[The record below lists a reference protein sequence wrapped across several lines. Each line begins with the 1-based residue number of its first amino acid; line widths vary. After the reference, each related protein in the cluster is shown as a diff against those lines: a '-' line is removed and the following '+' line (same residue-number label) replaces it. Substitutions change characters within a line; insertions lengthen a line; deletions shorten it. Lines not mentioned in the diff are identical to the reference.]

1 MTKFSRATPVINSI
15 NTSLFSSRVFPIKFI
30 IAAQYSSR
38 VTTTSRNIIM
48 QGLPTRTII
57 KNIKRRNEYNNVSF
71 TTSAVSLN
79 DPFGSSQYGSKTAS
93 TPPPI
98 NTNQSQSTAPPQAEN
113 PVVVTNVQPQ
123 PKKGQNDPFD
133 LGGFHADKPFKSKVD
148 PNAQKWIGRK
158 SNIQEA
164 EFFDVKKG
172 GQNMSR
178 DAKNF
183 SYKDN
188 AKPAFNNNFSGA
200 SRSFIDFQKL
210 VDAVAEHGPNDW
222 NYISKVVFEDTIPP
236 EALSTKW
243 EQSVQKF
250 GSNFWTT
257 KEIKKLTD
265 AVQLCGEDWGK
276 ISLDVFDNKRTPSQC
291 ESKWLRLNG
300 KSWES
305 RSSRDYSQRDY
316 PQKDYPQKD
325 YSYSSQRGNFNGL
338 PQKVSAEWTEE
349 DTRTLIEAVDKQ
361 GSNWDLIAEKYYA
374 GKQTV
379 WNLQVKWVGL
389 VTSKINEFLKMKKYS
404 QDETK
409 STQFELP
416 KEISSEQRPIVLA
429 QMFGNQWSNFAQVL
443 GQRFVKLDINYS
455 SPQELPWTKE
465 ENTKL
470 FSAIK
475 AHGFDWKK
483 ISEALPNRS
492 EQFLRERASGTTS
505 WTQDEMTKFEE
516 GYAKHQNDWS
526 AVAAFIDTKAPGQCW
541 AFWRITTGADILEEN
556 TDKISDTKVHRVGVK
571 VTYPDS
577 KTEEMTFVRYNTSD
591 AYKEE

>member
-1 MTKFSRATPVINSI
+1 MTKFSRATPVVNSI
-15 NTSLFSSRVFPIKFI
+15 TTSLFSSRVSPRKFI

-38 VTTTSRNIIM
+38 VTTTSRSIIM

-57 KNIKRRNEYNNVSF
+57 KNIKRINEYNNVCF

-79 DPFGSSQYGSKTAS
+79 DPFGSSQYGSPKTAA

-98 NTNQSQSTAPPQAEN
+98 NTNQSQSTAPPQQAEK
-113 PVVVTNVQPQ
+113 PIAVTNVQPQ
-123 PKKGQNDPFD
+123 PKQGQNDPFD

-158 SNIQEA
+158 SNIPEA
-164 EFFDVKKG
+164 EFFDVKKS
-172 GQNMSR
+172 GQNMPR
-178 DAKNF
+178 DTRNF

-188 AKPAFNNNFSGA
+188 ARPTFNSNFSSA
-200 SRSFIDFQKL
+200 PSLPFDDFQKL
-210 VDAVAEHGPNDW
+210 VDAVAEHGSNDW
-222 NYISKVVFEDTIPP
+222 KYISKVVFEDAYPP
-236 EALSTKW
+236 ETLSAKW
-243 EQSVQKF
+243 QQSVQKF
-250 GSNFWTT
+250 GNSFWTT
-257 KEIKKLTD
+257 KEIKKLSD
-265 AVQLCGEDWGK
+265 AVQSVGEDWGK
-276 ISLDVFDNKRTPSQC
+276 ISVDVFDNTRTPVQC

-300 KSWES
+300 KTWES

-316 PQKDYPQKD
+316 PQKDY
-325 YSYSSQRGNFNGL
+325 SYSSQRGSFNG
-338 PQKVSAEWTEE
+338 PFQKGPAEWTEE

-374 GKQTV
+374 GKQNV

-389 VTSKINEFLKMKKYS
+389 VTSKINEFLKMKKDS

-409 STQFELP
+409 SKQFELP

-429 QMFGNQWSNFAQVL
+429 QMFGNQWSNFVQVL

-465 ENTKL
+465 ENDKL
-470 FSAIK
+470 FATIK
-475 AHGFDWKK
+475 EHGFDWKK

-492 EQFLRERASGTTS
+492 EQFLRERAGGTTL
-505 WTQDEMTKFEE
+505 WTRDEMIKFEE
-516 GYAKHQNDWS
+516 GYAKHQNDWT
-526 AVAAFIDTKAPGQCW
+526 AVATFVNTKAPGQCW
-541 AFWRITTGADILEEN
+541 AFWKTTTGADVLEGN

-577 KTEEMTFVRYNTSD
+577 KTEEMTFVRYSTSD
-591 AYKEE
+591 A